1 MRLDLTYGIGGGDT
15 SGPSRCLMLPLVM
28 ATSCEALR
36 LEDFCRDKSKTGLIE
51 CCADAPGI
59 GSVSWF
65 VVLYCLLGYVAIP
78 FLGLCSFLRGV
89 HLEHCVHVRGWSKDV
104 LVRQGRGMVQYLQRV
119 RVLLSGLGLSESTRS
134 LRECSFYVLA
144 RGAGG
149 LGAAFV
155 LWRALQG
162 FTTASCPGLPGTVA
176 FAVLCILL
184 HCLAGSGTDYIQL
197 IASQLVIHIPCLGQ
211 LFDHLMGLCVC
222 CSAPS
227 AYLCLHV

>member
-1 MRLDLTYGIGGGDT
+1 MRLDLTYGIGGEDT

-134 LRECSFYVLA
+134 LRECSPL
-144 RGAGG
+144 R
-149 LGAAFV
+149 
-155 LWRALQG
+155 
-162 FTTASCPGLPGTVA
+162 
-176 FAVLCILL
+176 
-184 HCLAGSGTDYIQL
+184 AGSWCWGYGRCICPLACAPGVYNSEQSRL
-197 IASQLVIHIPCLGQ
+197 AWNSCICGALYPPALPCW
-211 LFDHLMGLCVC
+211 FWNGLHTADCV
-222 CSAPS
+222 SACYTHTMS
-227 AYLCLHV
+227 RAAL

>member
-1 MRLDLTYGIGGGDT
+1 MLLELVLSPGLW
-15 SGPSRCLMLPLVM
+15 SGTACLGTLLFHFWGSAV
-28 ATSCEALR
+28 
-36 LEDFCRDKSKTGLIE
+36 FCAACIWSI
-51 CCADAPGI
+51 
-59 GSVSWF
+59 V
-65 VVLYCLLGYVAIP
+65 YMYVAGP
-78 FLGLCSFLRGV
+78 RMYWC
-89 HLEHCVHVRGWSKDV
+89 
-104 LVRQGRGMVQYLQRV
+104 GRGEAWCSICSACVCCSVALVSRSRPV
-119 RVLLSGLGLSESTRS
+119 HCESALL
-134 LRECSFYVLA
+134 YVLA

-162 FTTASCPGLPGTVA
+162 FTTASSPGLPGTVA